1 MLLVCVCVSPILLPQ
16 KQTNETQIKQ
26 QPRLVGSL
34 LTAILEFSN
43 LSAGM
48 QVSYVEMTNVGVTL
62 VGSEATTVYVALFH
76 DREDGATFGRLI
88 ASEVYTVVW
97 YGHVLLAM

>member
-1 MLLVCVCVSPILLPQ
+1 MSQNRPAAI
-16 KQTNETQIKQ
+16 E

-34 LTAILEFSN
+34 LTAMVEFSK

-48 QVSYVEMTNVGVTL
+48 QVSYVEMTNVAVTL
-62 VGSEATTVYVALFH
+62 VGNEATKVYVALFH

-88 ASEVYTVVW
+88 ASEV
-97 YGHVLLAM
+97 MKPNM